1 MARVYDFVMTHK
13 LDTDDLFIHTIQRN
27 CARARLNFFLIEP
40 TWIDRF
46 YERLEKGEV
55 WCRVLLN
62 MNSEHHQPDE
72 VFHKFVRLAAA
83 KNVQIIDQPD
93 VAQAAFDKARL
104 HPRLIA
110 SGIHVPHTIFVAR
123 DQVPALKLSDAERDF
138 LGVPFVIKP
147 AMGYGRNGVIMDGRG
162 EEDLKRSAQM
172 WPDAHY
178 LLQRRIV
185 PKDLNGSPAYFRVFY
200 AFDSIWYTWWN
211 CFTDKYRVVTPQ
223 EAITF
228 GLKPLE
234 EIMRQIAGL
243 TGMKFFSSEIAL
255 VESGEFIV
263 IDYVNDQ
270 CHMLSQSAD
279 PQRGVPDKLVRAIA
293 TKLVRG
299 ARQMIDSQR
308 K

>member
-1 MARVYDFVMTHK
+1 MARVYDLVMTHK
-13 LDTDDLFIHTIQRN
+13 LDADDLFIHSIQRN
-27 CARARLNFFLIEP
+27 CAKARLNFFLIEP
-40 TWIDRF
+40 LWVERF
-46 YERLEKGEV
+46 AEALEKGEI

-62 MNSEHHQPDE
+62 MHSEHHQPDE
-72 VFHKFVRLAAA
+72 IYHKLVRMAAQ
-83 KNVQIIDQPD
+83 KNVAIIDPPD
-93 VAQAAFDKARL
+93 IAQAAFDKARL

-110 SGIHVPHTIFVAR
+110 SGIHVPHTLFVAK
-123 DQVPALKLSDAERDF
+123 DQLAQFKLSDAERDF
-138 LGVPFVIKP
+138 LGTPFVIKP
-147 AMGYGRNGVIMDGRG
+147 AMGYGRKGVIMDATTDS
-162 EEDLKRSAQM
+162 DLKRSAEM
-172 WPDAHY
+172 WPDAQY

-185 PKDLNGSPAYFRVFY
+185 PRQINGAPAYFRVFY
-200 AFDSIWYTWWN
+200 AFDAIWYTWWN
-211 CFTDKYRVVTPQ
+211 CYTDKYRIVTPG
-223 EAITF
+223 EAISF

-279 PQRGVPDKLVRAIA
+279 PQKGVPDELVRAIA
-293 TKLVRG
+293 TKLVSG
-299 ARQMIDSQR
+299 ARQIIDAQR

>member
-13 LDTDDLFIHTIQRN
+13 LDADDLFIHTIQRN
-27 CARARLNFFLIEP
+27 CAKGHLNFFLIEP
-40 TWIDRF
+40 VWVERF
-46 YERLEKGEV
+46 YECLQRDEI

-72 VFHKFVRLAAA
+72 TFHKLVRLAAS
-83 KNVQIIDQPD
+83 KNVQIIDPPD

-110 SGIHVPHTIFVAR
+110 SGIHVPHTLFVAK
-123 DQVPALKLSDAERDF
+123 DQLAQFKLSDAEREF
-138 LGVPFVIKP
+138 LGNPFVIKP
-147 AMGYGRNGVIMDGRG
+147 AMGYGRKGVIMDGKG
-162 EEDLKRSAQM
+162 EEDLKRSAEM

-178 LLQRRIV
+178 LLQRRVV
-185 PKDLNGSPAYFRVFY
+185 PKQLDGSPAYFRVFY
-200 AFDSIWYTWWN
+200 AFESIWYTWWN
-211 CFTDKYRVVTPQ
+211 CYTDKYRVVTPQ

-234 EIMRQIAGL
+234 EIMRQIAAL

-255 VESGEFIV
+255 VDSGEFIV

-279 PQRGVPDKLVRAIA
+279 PQRGVPDELVRAIA
-293 TKLVRG
+293 TKLVSG
-299 ARQMIDSQR
+299 ARQMIEAQR
-308 K
+308 R

>member
-1 MARVYDFVMTHK
+1 MARVYDLVMTHK
-13 LDTDDLFIHTIQRN
+13 LDADDLFIHTIQRA
-27 CARARLNFFLIEP
+27 CAKAHLNFFLIEP
-40 TWIDRF
+40 LWVERF
-46 YERLEKGEV
+46 YECMDKGEI

-62 MNSEHHQPDE
+62 MQSEHHQPDE
-72 VFHKFVRLAAA
+72 AFHKLVRLAAA
-83 KNVQIIDQPD
+83 KHVQIIDPPD

-110 SGIHVPHTIFVAR
+110 SGIHVPHTIFVAKE
-123 DQVPALKLSDAERDF
+123 QVAEFKLSDAERQF
-138 LGVPFVIKP
+138 LGIPFVIKP
-147 AMGYGRNGVIMDGRG
+147 AMGYGRKGVIMDAKD
-162 EEDLKRSAQM
+162 EEDLKRSAEM
-172 WPDAHY
+172 WKDAHY
-178 LLQRRIV
+178 LLQRRII
-185 PKDLNGSPAYFRVFY
+185 PKQFDGSPAYFRVFY

-211 CFTDKYRVVTPQ
+211 CYTDKYRIVSPQ

-234 EIMRQIAGL
+234 EIMRQIAAL

-255 VESGEFIV
+255 VDSGEFIV

-279 PQRGVPDKLVRAIA
+279 PQRGVPDELVRAIA
-293 TKLVRG
+293 TKLVSG
-299 ARQMIDSQR
+299 ARAMIQ

>member
-13 LDTDDLFIHTIQRN
+13 LDADDLFIHSIQRN
-27 CARARLNFFLIEP
+27 CAKARLNFFLVEP
-40 TWIDRF
+40 LWVDRF
-46 YERLEKGEV
+46 YEALEKDQI
-55 WCRVLLN
+55 WCRLLLN
-62 MNSEHHQPDE
+62 MHSEHHQPDE
-72 VFHKFVRLAAA
+72 IYHKLVRLAAK
-83 KNVQIIDQPD
+83 KNTQIIDPPD
-93 VAQAAFDKARL
+93 AAQAAFDKARL

-110 SGIHVPHTIFVAR
+110 SGIHVPHTIFVAKE
-123 DQVPALKLSDAERDF
+123 QVPAFKLSEAEREF

-147 AMGYGRNGVIMDGRG
+147 AMGYGRKGVIMDATG
-162 EEDLKRSAQM
+162 ENELKRSTEM
-172 WPDAHY
+172 WPDAQY

-185 PKDLNGSPAYFRVFY
+185 PKELNGSPAYFRAFY

-211 CFTDKYRVVTPQ
+211 CFTDKYRMVTPQ
-223 EAITF
+223 EAISF

-270 CHMLSQSAD
+270 CHLLSQSAD
-279 PQRGVPDKLVRAIA
+279 PQRGVPDELVRAIA
-293 TKLVRG
+293 TRLVTG
-299 ARQMIDSQR
+299 ARQMIDAAR

>member
-13 LDTDDLFIHTIQRN
+13 LDADDLFIHTIQRN
-27 CARARLNFFLIEP
+27 CAKAHLNFFLIEP
-40 TWIDRF
+40 LWVERF
-46 YERLEKGEV
+46 YQCMDKGEI

-62 MNSEHHQPDE
+62 MQSEHHQPDE
-72 VFHKFVRLAAA
+72 PFHKLVRLAAA
-83 KNVQIIDQPD
+83 KHVQIIDPPD

-110 SGIHVPHTIFVAR
+110 SGIHVPHTIFVGKE
-123 DQVPALKLSDAERDF
+123 QVKEFKLSDAERQF
-138 LGVPFVIKP
+138 LGEPFVIKP
-147 AMGYGRNGVIMDGRG
+147 AMGYGRKGVIMDGKG
-162 EEDLKRSAQM
+162 EDDLKRSAEM
-172 WPDAHY
+172 WQDAHY

-185 PKDLNGSPAYFRVFY
+185 PKQLDGSPAYFRAFY

-211 CFTDKYRVVTPQ
+211 CYTDKYRMVTPQ

-255 VESGEFIV
+255 VDSGEFIV

-279 PQRGVPDKLVRAIA
+279 PQRGVPDELVRAVA
-293 TKLVRG
+293 TKLVIG
-299 ARQMIDSQR
+299 ARALIQ